1 MLLEM
6 RFLSFG
12 WCPFR
17 CNRYLFDT
25 ASEELLPYGVFVCS
39 EVELDNIINGTMDL
53 GLSVIMYILCLLKKV
68 NGERKSS

>member
-12 WCPFR
+12 WCSFR

-39 EVELDNIINGTMDL
+39 EVELDT
-53 GLSVIMYILCLLKKV
+53 
-68 NGERKSS
+68 